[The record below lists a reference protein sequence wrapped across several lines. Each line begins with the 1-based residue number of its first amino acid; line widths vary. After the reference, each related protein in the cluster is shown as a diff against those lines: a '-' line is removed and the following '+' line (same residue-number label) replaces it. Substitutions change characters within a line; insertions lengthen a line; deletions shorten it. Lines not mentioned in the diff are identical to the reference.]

1 MPYLHD
7 DVLDDGLNEL
17 TNATSKVLHLCH
29 TEPTDRTEALA
40 VSVGNKS
47 APTVGAPGAR
57 SPSGRK
63 VTVAAITDGT
73 ITATSTGTADDAQ
86 YWAIIDASRLLAAGS
101 LSAAQLVTNG
111 NTFTLTAFDIGIP
124 GVA

>member
-1 MPYLHD
+1 MAYLHS
-7 DVLDDGLNEL
+7 DVLDNGLSVL
-17 TNATSKVLHLCH
+17 TNATSTVLHLCH
-29 TEPTDRTEALA
+29 TAPTDRSEALSY
-40 VSVGNKS
+40 SVGNKS
-47 APTVGAPGAR
+47 APTIGSPGAR

-73 ITATSTGTADDAQ
+73 ITATSTGTADDAE

-111 NTFTLTAFDIGIP
+111 NTFTLAAFDIGIP